1 MDLFRVG
8 NTNAAA
14 RIAIAQCVQ
23 ACPSKI
29 DEALACRMSRL
40 PHYTYCPWNTL
51 RVAGTRTIQRR
62 QGIFVHLWNLPELAA
77 VRTFGATRRLD

>member
-23 ACPSKI
+23 ACLSKF
-29 DEALACRMSRL
+29 DEAFAWRISRL
-40 PHYTYCPWNTL
+40 PHYTYCPWN
-51 RVAGTRTIQRR
+51 A
-62 QGIFVHLWNLPELAA
+62 LPL
-77 VRTFGATRRLD
+77 